1 MKGEKLNSIILIL
14 LVLLLLMMV
23 GMGIGFLT
31 VIKNL
36 SPTTSAAK
44 AVKTVNAEKKP
55 EKLYTYDVNDG
66 KALMSN
72 LQDTQTNAGRI
83 IRVTVQLEVTDK
95 KLPETMKEKNI
106 VIADIIDSVLR
117 SKTADELLKP
127 EGKEKVRKEI
137 KDRLN
142 EIFENKVYNV
152 NFGEFIIQ

>member
-31 VIKNL
+31 VVKNL
-36 SPTTSAAK
+36 SPTSSTSK
-44 AVKTVNAEKKP
+44 SAVEQKP

>member
-1 MKGEKLNSIILIL
+1 MKGEKMNSIILIL

-31 VIKNL
+31 VVKNL
-36 SPTTSAAK
+36 SPTSSAAK
-44 AVKTVNAEKKP
+44 TTTVEKKP

-72 LQDTQTNAGRI
+72 LQDTQTNAGR
-83 IRVTVQLEVTDK
+83 VQLEVTDK

-142 EIFENKVYNV
+142 EIFGNKVYNV

>member
-1 MKGEKLNSIILIL
+1 MKGEKINSIILIL

-31 VIKNL
+31 VVKNL
-36 SPTTSAAK
+36 SPASSATK
-44 AVKTVNAEKKP
+44 VTPVEKKP

-83 IRVTVQLEVTDK
+83 IRITVQLEVTDK

>member
-14 LVLLLLMMV
+14 LVVLLLMMI
-23 GMGIGFLT
+23 GMGIGFLS
-31 VIKNL
+31 VMKNL
-36 SPTTSAAK
+36 SPTSTTGKAA
-44 AVKTVNAEKKP
+44 ATVEKKP
-55 EKLYTYDVNDG
+55 EKTYTYDVNDG
-66 KALMSN
+66 KAIMSN
-72 LQDTQTNAGRI
+72 LQDTQNNAGRI
-83 IRVTVQLEVTDK
+83 IRVTVQIEVTDK
-95 KLPETMKEKNI
+95 KLPEEMKNKNI

-142 EIFENKVYNV
+142 EIFDNKVYNV

>member
-36 SPTTSAAK
+36 SPSASGSKSA
-44 AVKTVNAEKKP
+44 TEIEKP
-55 EKLYTYDVNDG
+55 EKLYIYDVNDG
-66 KALMSN
+66 KPLMSN
-72 LQDTQTNAGRI
+72 LQDTQTNVGRV

-142 EIFENKVYNV
+142 EIFDNKVYNV

>member
-1 MKGEKLNSIILIL
+1 MKGEKMNSIILIL
-14 LVLLLLMMV
+14 LVLLLLMML

-36 SPTTSAAK
+36 SPASPTAKTTP
-44 AVKTVNAEKKP
+44 VKKKP

-83 IRVTVQLEVTDK
+83 IRLTVQLEVTDK
-95 KLPETMKEKNI
+95 KLSETLKEKNI

>member
-1 MKGEKLNSIILIL
+1 
-14 LVLLLLMMV
+14 
-23 GMGIGFLT
+23 
-31 VIKNL
+31 
-36 SPTTSAAK
+36 
-44 AVKTVNAEKKP
+44 
-55 EKLYTYDVNDG
+55 
-66 KALMSN
+66 MSN

-83 IRVTVQLEVTDK
+83 IRLTVQLEVTDK
-95 KLPETMKEKNI
+95 KLSETLKEKNI

-137 KDRLN
+137 KDKLN

>member
-1 MKGEKLNSIILIL
+1 MKSEKMNSIILIL

-31 VIKNL
+31 VVKNL
-36 SPTTSAAK
+36 SPTSSAAK
-44 AVKTVNAEKKP
+44 TTTVEKKP

-142 EIFENKVYNV
+142 EIFGNKVYNV

>member
-1 MKGEKLNSIILIL
+1 ML
-14 LVLLLLMMV
+14 

-36 SPTTSAAK
+36 SPASPT
-44 AVKTVNAEKKP
+44 VKTTPVEKKP

-83 IRVTVQLEVTDK
+83 IRLTVQLEVTDK
-95 KLPETMKEKNI
+95 KLSETLKEKNI

-137 KDRLN
+137 KNRLN

>member
-1 MKGEKLNSIILIL
+1 MKGEKINSIILIL

-31 VIKNL
+31 VVKNL
-36 SPTTSAAK
+36 SPAIISYK
-44 AVKTVNAEKKP
+44 KLLPVEKKP

-83 IRVTVQLEVTDK
+83 IRITVQLEVTDK

>member
-31 VIKNL
+31 VVKNL
-36 SPTTSAAK
+36 SPTQSATQTTS
-44 AVKTVNAEKKP
+44 VEKKP
-55 EKLYTYDVNDG
+55 EKFYTYDVNDG

-95 KLPETMKEKNI
+95 KLPETLKEKNI

>member
-14 LVLLLLMMV
+14 LVILLLMMI
-23 GMGIGFLT
+23 GMGIGFLS
-31 VIKNL
+31 VMKSL
-36 SPTTSAAK
+36 SPNSAASK
-44 AVKTVNAEKKP
+44 GAAAVEKKP
-55 EKLYTYDVNDG
+55 EKTYTYDVNDG

-72 LQDTQTNAGRI
+72 LQDTQTNVGRI
-83 IRVTVQLEVTDK
+83 IRVTVQIEVTDK
-95 KLPETMKEKNI
+95 KLPEEMKSKNI

-127 EGKEKVRKEI
+127 DGKEKVRKEI

>member
-1 MKGEKLNSIILIL
+1 MKGEKMNSVILIL
-14 LVLLLLMMV
+14 LVLLLLMML

-36 SPTTSAAK
+36 SPASSAAK
-44 AVKTVNAEKKP
+44 ATSAEKKP
-55 EKLYTYDVNDG
+55 EKLYTYDVSDG
-66 KALMSN
+66 KGLMSN

-95 KLPETMKEKNI
+95 KLSETLKEKNI

-142 EIFENKVYNV
+142 EIFDNKVYNV

>member
-36 SPTTSAAK
+36 SPSASGSKSA
-44 AVKTVNAEKKP
+44 TEIEKP
-55 EKLYTYDVNDG
+55 EKLYIYDVNDG
-66 KALMSN
+66 KPLMSN
-72 LQDTQTNAGRI
+72 LQDTQTNVGRV

-106 VIADIIDSVLR
+106 VIADIIDSVLC

-142 EIFENKVYNV
+142 EIFDNKVYNV